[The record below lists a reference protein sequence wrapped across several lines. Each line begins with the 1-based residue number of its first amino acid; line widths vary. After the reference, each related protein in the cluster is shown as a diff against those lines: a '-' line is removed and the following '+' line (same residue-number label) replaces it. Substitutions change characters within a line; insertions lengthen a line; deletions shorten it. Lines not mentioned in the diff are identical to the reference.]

1 MYVKGRILMSN
12 KNQNKKLTTAFGIP
26 VADDQNSL
34 TAGER
39 GPVLIQDVHL
49 LEKLAHFDRERI
61 PERVV
66 HAKGTGA
73 GGYFEVTADVTKYT
87 KAKFLSEIGKRTE
100 VFARFST
107 VGGEKGS
114 ADAERD
120 PRGFALKFYT
130 KEGNYDFVGNNTP
143 VFFIR
148 DPLKFPDFIHTQKR
162 NPANNCKDPNMFW
175 DFLSLTPESIHQ
187 VTILFSDRGIPAT
200 FRNMNGYSS
209 HTFKWYN
216 EKDEYFWVQ
225 YHFKTD
231 QGIKNLTR
239 QEAEIMRS
247 KDPDHATR
255 DLYDAIEREDYP
267 SWTLQMQIMT
277 PEQAKDYRFDILDIT
292 KVWPHADFPP
302 IEVGKLVLNR
312 NPDNYFA
319 EVEQAAFGPQNFVP
333 GIAASPDKM
342 LQGRLFSY
350 HDTHLHRLGPNYHL
364 LPVNAP
370 KNATDNS
377 YQRDGSMRTDPNGG
391 GGPNY
396 WPNSFNGPEP
406 DISAK
411 EPPIEISGQADRH
424 QYTHPN
430 DDFVQ
435 PGNLYRDV
443 MTDQDRENLAGNII
457 GHLGGAQKRIQ
468 LRQTALFFKADPD
481 YGRRVAE
488 GLKLDVKEIEKLANM
503 SQDERM
509 KATS

>member
-1 MYVKGRILMSN
+1 MGN
-12 KNQNKKLTTAFGIP
+12 KNQKKRLTTAFGIP
-26 VADDQNSL
+26 VGDDQNSL

-39 GPVLIQDVHL
+39 GPVLMQDVHL

-66 HAKGTGA
+66 HAKGAGA
-73 GGYFEVTADVTKYT
+73 YGYFEVTADVTKYT
-87 KAKFLSEIGKRTE
+87 KAKFLSEVGKRTE
-100 VFARFST
+100 VFVRFST

-120 PRGFALKFYT
+120 PRGFAVKFYT
-130 KEGNYDFVGNNTP
+130 EEGNYDLVGNNTP

-162 NPANNCKDPNMFW
+162 KPASNCKDPDMFW

-209 HTFKWYN
+209 HTFKWYT
-216 EKDEYFWVQ
+216 EKGEYYWVQ

-231 QGIKNLTR
+231 QRIKNLTR
-239 QEAEIMRS
+239 REAEITRG

-255 DLYDAIEREDYP
+255 DLHEAIKRGDYP

-277 PEQAKDYRFDILDIT
+277 PEQAKDYRFDIFDIT
-292 KVWPHADFPP
+292 KVWPHAEFPP
-302 IEVGKLVLNR
+302 IEIGKLVLNR
-312 NPDNYFA
+312 NPENYFA
-319 EVEQAAFGPQNFVP
+319 EVEQAAFCPGNLVP

-342 LQGRLFSY
+342 LQARLFSY

-364 LPVNAP
+364 ISVNAP
-370 KNATDNS
+370 KNAPEMS
-377 YQRDGSMRTDPNGG
+377 YQRDGFMRTDSGG
-391 GGPNY
+391 GVSPNY

-411 EPPIEISGQADRH
+411 EPPFEIYGEADR
-424 QYTHPN
+424 YPYSHPN

-435 PGNLYRDV
+435 AGNLYRDV
-443 MTDQDRENLAGNII
+443 MTDQDRENLIGNIVD
-457 GHLGGAQKRIQ
+457 HLGGAQKRIQ
-468 LRQTALFFKADPD
+468 LRQTAIFFKADPE

-488 GLKLDVKEIEKLANM
+488 GLKLDMKEVEKLANM

-509 KATS
+509 KATLDTKK